1 MAGNFQW
8 TPDISAGVSR
18 NHALSS
24 ELRFASIAET
34 LVVQFA
40 KPEPGFGPHQGDTV
54 TIQRIRNTAEPTS
67 AILSQAGKV
76 PIDPLAM
83 STRSITVNEFGRG
96 IGYTQKV
103 QLLNKFDPENAIQKT
118 LKKQMKSTID
128 TVAGAAVKNGQI
140 RFGPTSAIAGTFTT
154 DAGVTSVTGTH
165 NMTVAHV
172 KLIRDYMRK
181 TLHVDPYQGQVYMV
195 LASTKACRG
204 VKDDPEFHSWRQYL
218 RPGDVFFN
226 AEVGEIE
233 KCRFVEI
240 DHDNVLTE
248 RGTNSAVGEA
258 VFFGDDIL
266 ALAEVEAPELRAAI
280 AADFGRQHAVAWYGL
295 LGFANT
301 WGDSASDGEARSVYF
316 TSS

>member
-8 TPDISAGVSR
+8 AADITSGVSR
-18 NHALSS
+18 NHALSN

-40 KPEPGFGPHQGDTV
+40 RPESGFGAHMGDTV
-54 TIQRIRNTAEPTS
+54 TIQRIRNIAEPTS
-67 AILSQAGKV
+67 AVLAQSGKV
-76 PIDPLAM
+76 PIDPMAM
-83 STRSITVNEFGRG
+83 STRSITVSEFGRG
-96 IGYTQKV
+96 VGYTRLV
-103 QLLNKFDPENAIQKT
+103 QLLNKFDPENAIQKS
-118 LKKQMKSTID
+118 LKKQMKLTID
-128 TVAGAAVKNGQI
+128 TVAGTAVKNGQI
-140 RFGPTSAIAGTFTT
+140 RFGPTSAIGGTFTT
-154 DAGVTSVTGTH
+154 DAGSTSVTGTN

-172 KLIRDYMRK
+172 KIIRDYMRK

-204 VKDDPEFHSWRQYL
+204 VKDDPEFHAWRQYL
-218 RPGDVFFN
+218 KPGEVFHN

-233 KCRFVEI
+233 KCRYIEV

-248 RGTNSAVGEA
+248 RGTGSAVGEA

-266 ALAEVEAPELRAAI
+266 ALAEVEAPELLAGI
-280 AADFGRQHAVAWYGL
+280 PGDFGRQRSVAWYGV